1 MEGVKKFWNDRP
13 CNIRHGTA
21 PLGSS
26 EYFDQVEHR
35 KYFVEPHIPGFV
47 EFDKWSGKKVLEV
60 GCGIGTDTMNFF
72 RAGADLTSIDLSD
85 ESVALS
91 KKRAEVFGF
100 DPERISVSNV
110 EEYTSDQKFDLI
122 YSFGVIHHTP
132 EPKRAIEQLSK
143 LQETGQEMRLMLYSK
158 ISYKLFWAMHN
169 YGPWDLSKME
179 DTIREFAEAQTG
191 CPVAYTYTFD
201 EVRDLLSPWYEVYDI
216 SKDHIFK
223 WDVEKYIKHVYEV
236 DKAFQGVSEE
246 NFRSLEKELG
256 WHTLIKA
263 KRV

>member
-1 MEGVKKFWNDRP
+1 MEIVKNYWDTRP

-21 PLGSS
+21 SIGTK
-26 EYFDQVEHR
+26 EYFEQVEFR
-35 KYFVEPHIPGFV
+35 KYFVEPHIPRFA

-60 GCGIGTDTMNFF
+60 GCGIGTDTINFL
-72 RAGADLTSIDLSD
+72 RSGSILTSVDLS
-85 ESVALS
+85 EKSVSLTKQRAEIYGFNPECISVAN
-91 KKRAEVFGF
+91 A
-100 DPERISVSNV
+100 
-110 EEYTSDQKFDLI
+110 EEYKSDNKFDLI

-132 EPKRAIEQLSK
+132 NPKKAIENLSL
-143 LQETGQEMRLMLYSK
+143 LQEKDQELRLMLYSK
-158 ISYKLFWAMHN
+158 ISYKLFWAMNN
-169 YGPWDLSKME
+169 YGPWDLGKME

-223 WDVEKYIKHVYEV
+223 WNVDKYINHIYEI
-236 DKAFQGVSEE
+236 DDAFKNISEP

-263 KRV
+263 KKL